1 MNLFEVILTSGS
13 LRKAININNAL
24 ETLRI
29 RCPSYIVSHSRGQ
42 ILISLICLCGSWDL
56 RFLWA
61 AGFQIET
68 LVWGCSSYKAYC
80 SGPNYLG
87 KWTLSSCLPHSH
99 YIVIAGCR
107 IDHLLLQLI
116 CNLAIADKHQLCFS
130 WLYCNSASERFCSI
144 LFPSKLSVGLEIF
157 PRKWC

>member
-1 MNLFEVILTSGS
+1 MKLFEVILSSGS
-13 LRKAININNAL
+13 LRKAIDINNAL

-29 RCPSYIVSHSRGQ
+29 RYPSQVVSHSREK
-42 ILISLICLCGSWDL
+42 ILSQFDLSLWLLGP

-61 AGFQIET
+61 EGFQIEA

-80 SGPNYLG
+80 SGPFYLR
-87 KWTLSSCLPHSH
+87 KRTLNSCLL

-107 IDHLLLQLI
+107 IDHLLLQPAER
-116 CNLAIADKHQLCFS
+116 LAIADKHHLCFS
-130 WLYCNSASERFCSI
+130 WLYFLPLVRFCSI
-144 LFPSKLSVGLEIF
+144 LFPSKLSVDLEIF